1 MRSNKTRR
9 EWLSLSHSDIVS
21 LSNDEIEFTTDCDGT
36 CSARVA
42 NWRFSWGLRNGRI
55 QVDREG
61 DTSNYPNRIPYK
73 DAVKIMRDRIRTIW
87 SGDIVGYH

>member
-1 MRSNKTRR
+1 MRHSKRR
-9 EWLSLSHSDIVS
+9 DWLKLSHSAIVG

-36 CSARVA
+36 CSAKVA

-55 QVDREG
+55 QVDRAG
-61 DTSNYPNRIPYK
+61 DTSNYPNRIPYE